1 MIRSWWEEEAEPVCT
16 ILLMTRVFPSDA
28 GEVEALQS
36 RHSNE
41 IQSIFTKTTHTFLL
55 SFFHNR

>member
-28 GEVEALQS
+28 GEVEVL
-36 RHSNE
+36 
-41 IQSIFTKTTHTFLL
+41 
-55 SFFHNR
+55 